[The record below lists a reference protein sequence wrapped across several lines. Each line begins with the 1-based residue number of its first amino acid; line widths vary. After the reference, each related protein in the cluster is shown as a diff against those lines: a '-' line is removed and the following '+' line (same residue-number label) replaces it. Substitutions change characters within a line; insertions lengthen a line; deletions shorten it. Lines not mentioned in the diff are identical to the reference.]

1 MSWPSCSRRPLT
13 AVAAGGLSLGLVACS
28 GVTDGAAGG
37 GEYPTEPVNLTVG
50 QDAGG
55 STDLIARALAERSQ
69 DALGVSMPVENQPGA
84 NGAIATQ
91 EVANQDPDGYELT
104 LLNSTLITVTSQVVP
119 EDEAVNLDNLDVL
132 MGLSRD
138 DYIMVANA
146 DTGYST
152 VDDVAAD
159 SGDLS
164 YGTAGVGTGSQLAQL
179 LLFDEAGIEGNE
191 VPFDS
196 GAPALTAVMGG
207 QVDVATVQVGEAMPQ
222 IEGGTIDPIVIFS
235 DERNQH
241 LDDVPTA
248 QEEGYD
254 IPVAQYRAVAMP
266 QGAPDEV
273 RQTLVEG
280 IEEIVATEEYQQF
293 NEDNYLTPEEVSG
306 EEVEEQWTEL
316 ADQYEQSIED
326 NGIDLGGSGE

>member
-28 GVTDGAAGG
+28 GVTDGTAGG
-37 GEYPTEPVNLTVG
+37 DEYPTEPINLTVG

-91 EVANQDPDGYELT
+91 EVANQDPNGYELT

-119 EDEAVNLDNLDVL
+119 EEEAVSLDELDVL

-146 DTGYST
+146 DTGYGT

-179 LLFDEAGIEGNE
+179 LLFEDAGIEGNE

-207 QVDVATVQVGEAMPQ
+207 QVDVATIQVGEAMPQ
-222 IEGGTIDPIVIFS
+222 IEAGTIDPIVIFS

-241 LDDVPTA
+241 LEDVPTA
-248 QEEGYD
+248 QEEGYEV
-254 IPVAQYRAVAMP
+254 PVAQYRAVAMP

-273 RQTLVEG
+273 RQSLVEG
-280 IEEIVATEEYQQF
+280 LEGIVAAEEYQQF
-293 NEDNYLTPEEVSG
+293 NEENYLTPEEVSG

-316 ADQYEQSIED
+316 AEQYEQSIED

>member
-1 MSWPSCSRRPLT
+1 MPWPSCSRRTLT
-13 AVAAGGLSLGLVACS
+13 AAVAGGLSVGLVACS

-37 GEYPTEPVNLTVG
+37 GQYPAEAITLTVG
-50 QDAGG
+50 QEAGG
-55 STDLIARALAERSQ
+55 STDLIARALAEGSQ
-69 DALGVSMPVENQPGA
+69 EALGVSMPVENQPGA

-91 EVANQDPDGYELT
+91 EVANQDPNGYELA
-104 LLNSTLITVTSQVVP
+104 LLNSTLITTTSQVVP
-119 EDEAVNLDNLDVL
+119 EEEAVTLDDLDVL

-146 DTGYST
+146 DTGYGT
-152 VDDVAAD
+152 VDDVTAD
-159 SGDLS
+159 SGDVS
-164 YGTAGVGTGSQLAQL
+164 YGTAGIGTGSQLAQL

-222 IEGGTIDPIVIFS
+222 IEAGTVDPLVIFS
-235 DERNQH
+235 EERNQH
-241 LDDVPTA
+241 LEDVPTA

-266 QGAPDEV
+266 QGAPDDV
-273 RQTLVEG
+273 KQTLLEG
-280 IEEIVATEEYQQF
+280 LEEIVATEEYQQF
-293 NEDNYLTPEEVSG
+293 NDENYLIPEEISG
-306 EEVEEQWTEL
+306 EEVQEQWTEM
-316 ADQYEQSIED
+316 AEQYEQNVED
-326 NGIDLGGSGE
+326 NGIDLGGGGE

>member
-37 GEYPTEPVNLTVG
+37 GDYPTEPINLTVG

-55 STDLIARALAERSQ
+55 STDLIARALGERSQ

-104 LLNSTLITVTSQVVP
+104 LLNSTLITVTPHVVP
-119 EDEAVNLDNLDVL
+119 EDEAVTLDNLDVL

-146 DTGYST
+146 DAGYST

-179 LLFDEAGIEGNE
+179 LLFNEAGIEGNE

-207 QVDVATVQVGEAMPQ
+207 QVDVATIQVGEAMPQ

-241 LDDVPTA
+241 LEDVPTA

>member
-1 MSWPSCSRRPLT
+1 MSWPSCSRRPL
-13 AVAAGGLSLGLVACS
+13 AVVAAGGLSLGLVACS
-28 GVTDGAAGG
+28 GVTDGTAGG
-37 GEYPTEPVNLTVG
+37 GGYPAESITLTVG

-55 STDLIARALAERSQ
+55 STDLIARALAEGSQ
-69 DALGVSMPVENQPGA
+69 EALGVSMPVENQPGA

-119 EDEAVNLDNLDVL
+119 EEEAVALDDLDVL

-146 DTGYST
+146 DTGYAT

-179 LLFDEAGIEGNE
+179 LLFEDAGIEGNE

-207 QVDVATVQVGEAMPQ
+207 QVDVATIQVGEAMPQ
-222 IEGGTIDPIVIFS
+222 IEAGTINPIVIFA

-241 LDDVPTA
+241 LEDVPTA
-248 QEEGYD
+248 QEKGYEV
-254 IPVAQYRAVAMP
+254 PVAQYRAVAMP
-266 QGAPDEV
+266 KGAPDEV

-280 IEEIVATEEYQQF
+280 IEEITATEGYQQF
-293 NEDNYLTPEEVSG
+293 NEENYLTPEEVSG
-306 EEVEEQWTEL
+306 EEVEQQWTEL

>member
-37 GEYPTEPVNLTVG
+37 GEYPTEPINLTVG

-119 EDEAVNLDNLDVL
+119 EEEAVTLDNLDVL

-179 LLFDEAGIEGNE
+179 LLFEEAGIEGNE

-241 LDDVPTA
+241 LEDVPTA
-248 QEEGYD
+248 QEEGYE

-316 ADQYEQSIED
+316 ADQYEQSVQD
-326 NGIDLGGSGE
+326 NGIDLGGNGE